1 MERTTTPPNVHIWL
15 GTWEG
20 GRFLLPIA
28 ATVAGAWGFARPSGG
43 ELAAVALAAALVLV
57 AWMPLWRALTA
68 TNWAHEL
75 HGWRAWREVAPLP
88 RWPYLQPSAPGAR
101 LYRSLGL
108 FRAWWQREGAGR
120 LAFALSS
127 ALLALLV
134 SLLLGLALNRNAVL
148 LSLLFLTW
156 AELVTLWNEG
166 RGDVGSGGEA
176 VALVGL
182 PWLLG
187 SAVAG
192 EILPEAVLAALVV
205 TLVVAPLLRP
215 GWTALVGPVIGALF
229 LVLQGAAV
237 AAGVLLLLA
246 FPPLLFT
253 LRGAPRATYRRA
265 VAPWLLAIL
274 LLFAGVVA

>member
-1 MERTTTPPNVHIWL
+1 
-15 GTWEG
+15 
-20 GRFLLPIA
+20 
-28 ATVAGAWGFARPSGG
+28 
-43 ELAAVALAAALVLV
+43 VALAAALVLV
-57 AWMPLWRALTA
+57 AWMPLWRALTQ
-68 TNWAHEL
+68 TDWAHEL
-75 HGWRAWREVAPLP
+75 HGWRTWREAAPLP
-88 RWPYLQPSAPGAR
+88 RWPYLQPGAPGAR
-101 LYRSLGL
+101 LYRALGL
-108 FRAWWQREGAGR
+108 FRAWWRREGRR
-120 LAFALSS
+120 LFAFPLYS

-134 SLLLGLALNRNAVL
+134 SLLLGLALNRGAIL

-187 SAVAG
+187 SAIAG
-192 EILPEAVLAALVV
+192 EILPEAALTALIV
-205 TLVVAPLLRP
+205 TLVIAPLLRP
-215 GWTALVGPVIGALF
+215 GWTALLGPVIGALF
-229 LVLQGAAV
+229 LVLQDSTV
-237 AAGVLLLLA
+237 AAGILLLLA

-253 LRGAPRATYRRA
+253 LRDSPPTTYRRA